1 MCLFTA
7 VTAAMGAERFGYEL
21 EGVLRQA
28 RVVKES
34 PKRSRCV
41 HACLYTDLYTYVN
54 VACSLSLSLSLSSLC
69 DCVRA

>member
-1 MCLFTA
+1 
-7 VTAAMGAERFGYEL
+7 MGAERFGFEL

-41 HACLYTDLYTYVN
+41 HACLYVNVN
-54 VACSLSLSLSLSSLC
+54 VACSLSLSLCLC
-69 DCVRA
+69 AIVCVHNNVMCVPCI

>member
-1 MCLFTA
+1 
-7 VTAAMGAERFGYEL
+7 MGAERFGFEL

-41 HACLYTDLYTYVN
+41 HACLYVN
-54 VACSLSLSLSLSSLC
+54 VACSLSLSLSLCLLC
-69 DCVRA
+69 AIVCVHNNVMCVPCI